1 MRFRLIKVFFKTFFV
16 PGKTT
21 TCYSMEEEE
30 EEGEEE
36 EDEED
41 VFSMPLIAAT
51 ARTTVVLLVVAGET
65 PPWQVG
71 IRLVLLLR
79 ERQQRT
85 TSKFKV
91 SNAFFSFFFTA
102 KIKL

>member
-1 MRFRLIKVFFKTFFV
+1 MCFRLIKVFFKTFFV

-30 EEGEEE
+30 EGEEE
-36 EDEED
+36 EDE
-41 VFSMPLIAAT
+41 FSMPLISAT

-65 PPWQVG
+65 LPWQVG

-79 ERQQRT
+79 ECQQRT
-85 TSKFKV
+85 TLKFT
-91 SNAFFSFFFTA
+91 FFALFFFLLP
-102 KIKL
+102 K

>member
-1 MRFRLIKVFFKTFFV
+1 MCFRLIKVFFKTFFV

-21 TCYSMEEEE
+21 CYSMEEEE

-36 EDEED
+36 ED
-41 VFSMPLIAAT
+41 VFSMLQPP
-51 ARTTVVLLVVAGET
+51 RTTVVLLVVAGET

-91 SNAFFSFFFTA
+91 SNAFFSFFLLP
-102 KIKL
+102 K